1 MLYNSEDR
9 ENYSLL
15 EKGLLWWAGRA
26 KTGILMTNAPFLSA
40 RLGVLLSASR
50 RCPELVEKE
59 RFAIGGPVVRR
70 QMI

>member
-26 KTGILMTNAPFLSA
+26 KTGILMTKAPFLSA

-50 RCPELVEKE
+50 RCPKLVEKE